1 LYGDELERAVG
12 SGTLSLT
19 VAFTRKGG
27 ALVRDRAGR
36 LEVRP
41 AEPQRLEDL
50 MLAPATAAELW
61 QLAKTKA
68 EGGSGA
74 VFYVC
79 GRSGFADTVLATL
92 KRIFRDQLASV
103 PGADLATAT
112 ERAAQRVYQM
122 VGDRRLLSE
131 VHTDARPLDEQPR
144 LFDVSEIAR
153 HNDAQHG
160 YWIVVDRVVY
170 DLTEFIELHPGGR
183 RVVQAYAGMDASHG
197 FARAHHGRADVDA
210 MRESYRIGM
219 VRTLRFDDHVVRVPA
234 PSGAVPVDAAVA
246 YRTFVK
252 ALTLVVEMQNA
263 LVADQSLQARPEA
276 DGSPGL
282 GPRGERSAYR
292 LQRALET
299 HRRFLKNYFAVM
311 LDSTLPELWT
321 LSSGLFFPDEPRD
334 AMSTYLTTL
343 RATEPAV
350 RTEALAQHA
359 FDQFEGWHEAGGLH
373 SLVESFEAAD
383 VWFLHALKAALVA
396 AVREFE
402 RHGPRV
408 RTRGAARV
416 RRTCQRMA
424 GIVRQYYAR
433 STREAQRV
441 VRIHPLT
448 SRESE
453 QRSSQPPPVNTR
465 LHTGPHWIFEE
476 DGAQKLAVLR
486 RTPVA
491 AGSLLALSDEN
502 ENVLRCLLPRH
513 REFGLVVDMRQARMR
528 NDSGFEDAMARLR
541 RELTTHFQR
550 AAVLLESTIGELQ
563 VSRIE
568 RDERRD
574 AIATRSEST
583 AFKFARGGA

>member
-1 LYGDELERAVG
+1 ML
-12 SGTLSLT
+12 TLS
-19 VAFTRKGG
+19 VAFTRTGG
-27 ALVRDRAGR
+27 ALVPGEDGR

-41 AEPQRLEDL
+41 ADAQRLQDL
-50 MLAPATAAELW
+50 MLAPATAAHLWEL
-61 QLAKTKA
+61 ARPKS
-68 EGGSGA
+68 EGGRGA

-79 GRSGFADTVLATL
+79 GRSGFADTVLVTL
-92 KRIFRDQLASV
+92 KRIFCDQLASV
-103 PGADLATAT
+103 PGADLATAS
-112 ERAAQRVYQM
+112 ERAAHRLYQM
-122 VGDRRLLSE
+122 VGDHRLLSE
-131 VHTDARPLDEQPR
+131 VHTDARPLDERPR

-160 YWIVVDRVVY
+160 YWIVIDRVVY

-219 VRTLRFDDHVVRVPA
+219 VRTLRFDDRLVRVPA
-234 PSGAVPVDAAVA
+234 PAGAVVIDAALA

-263 LVADQSLQARPEA
+263 LVADQSLQSRPEA
-276 DGSPGL
+276 DGSPAL
-282 GPRGERSAYR
+282 GPGGERSAYR

-299 HRRFLKNYFAVM
+299 HRRFLKNYFAVL
-311 LDSTLPELWT
+311 LDGALPELWT
-321 LSSGLFFPDEPRD
+321 LASGLFFADEPRD
-334 AMSTYLTTL
+334 GMSTYLATL
-343 RATEPAV
+343 RSAEVAV

-359 FDQFEGWHEAGGLH
+359 FDHFETWHEAGVLQR
-373 SLVESFEAAD
+373 LVESFEAAD
-383 VWFLHALKAALVA
+383 VWFLHALKGALLS

-402 RHGPRV
+402 RHGARV
-408 RTRGAARV
+408 RSRGAARV

-433 STREAQRV
+433 SARDAQRLV
-441 VRIHPLT
+441 HFSPVSIAPT
-448 SRESE
+448 AKVDDA
-453 QRSSQPPPVNTR
+453 QPPASTR
-465 LHTGPHWIFEE
+465 LHTGTHWIFEE

-491 AGSLLALSDEN
+491 AGSLLALSEEN
-502 ENVLRCLLPRH
+502 ERVLRCLLPRH
-513 REFGLVVDMRQARMR
+513 REFGLVVDTRQARMR
-528 NDSGFEDAMARLR
+528 NDTGFEDAMARLR
-541 RELTTHFQR
+541 HELTAHFLR
-550 AAVLLESTIGELQ
+550 TAVLLETTIGELQ